1 MNVKE
6 FRKNTGLSQSKFAAY
21 FGIPVR
27 TLQGWELKDRNPPSY
42 VLELMI
48 KVWNYEHDKRIE
60 DATRKFVEEILSS
73 E

>member
-1 MNVKE
+1 MDVKE
-6 FRKNTGLSQSKFAAY
+6 FRKTTGLSQSKFAEY
-21 FGIPVR
+21 FGIPVA
-27 TLQGWELKDRNPPSY
+27 TVQGWEIRNRTPPPY
-42 VLELMI
+42 VLDLMI

>member
-1 MNVKE
+1 MEVKE
-6 FRKNTGLSQSKFAAY
+6 FRKTTGLNQINFANY
-21 FGIPVR
+21 FGIPIATV
-27 TLQGWELKDRNPPSY
+27 QGWETKKRTPPPY

-60 DATRKFVEEILSS
+60 DATKKFVEEILGS